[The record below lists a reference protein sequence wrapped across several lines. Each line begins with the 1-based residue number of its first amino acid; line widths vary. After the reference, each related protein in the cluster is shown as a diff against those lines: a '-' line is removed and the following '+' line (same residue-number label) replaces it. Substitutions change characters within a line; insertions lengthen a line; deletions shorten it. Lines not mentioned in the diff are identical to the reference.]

1 MPIRI
6 PGQAGDPDFLFPY
19 APALYFPR
27 RVWYNNNSRKYE
39 RGRRD
44 VQPYLSGNY
53 ELLQSLVCLLPRDAA
68 GAADAPGRGV
78 SAPRGEA
85 AAVDGLSVSAR
96 FGRAAAA
103 PAARGDPR
111 QRGGAGLSRL
121 SGDERDAARAASRST
136 ASRPTTRPCRW
147 RRISPRFGTAARGS
161 RSAACSARC
170 GSGTRAGWRRR
181 TRRSS
186 AIWSGAADGA
196 SRTSPPTGAGTA
208 PCGQTC
214 F

>member
-6 PGQAGDPDFLFPY
+6 PGQAGDPDFLFPC

-39 RGRRD
+39 GGRRD

-111 QRGGAGLSRL
+111 QRGGVGLSRL
-121 SGDERDAARAASRST
+121 SGDERDAARAAARYAAGRPGAPQAQRLAPQLRGQRRAHAAGDVSR
-136 ASRPTTRPCRW
+136 
-147 RRISPRFGTAARGS
+147 RGLG
-161 RSAACSARC
+161 RLC
-170 GSGTRAGWRRR
+170 
-181 TRRSS
+181 
-186 AIWSGAADGA
+186 AADGA
-196 SRTSPPTGAGTA
+196 SRTSPSTGAGTA